1 MEKSLNGYLEKIE
14 KSLKPLPVSE
24 RVDIVKEIK
33 SEILELQGDG
43 KTPEEIV
50 ARLGDPKEL
59 AKAYLG
65 DLIAKS
71 GSRGWNRVLAIC
83 AYYSLASLSGLI
95 VIPVLAICAPVFIV
109 CAIATPIL
117 GAVKLVDALLRLDI
131 WFDEKDPLIHIRT
144 HNTALKKRL
153 LDYSR
158 RYPAICQQTDA
169 DPETGCMEFDI
180 EKGRFSFRLTAPYSE
195 ERRQAASSYA
205 KRNGIKKQK

>member
-1 MEKSLNGYLEKIE
+1 MEKILNDYLEKIE
-14 KSLKPLPVSE
+14 KYLRPLPVSE

-43 KTPEEIV
+43 KTSEEIIE
-50 ARLGDPKEL
+50 RLGNPKEL

-71 GSRGWNRVLAIC
+71 SSFSWNRVLAIC

-117 GAVKLVDALLRLDI
+117 GAVKLIDALLNLGI
-131 WFDEKDPLIHIRT
+131 PYASYIGISGIE
-144 HNTALKKRL
+144 N
-153 LDYSR
+153 
-158 RYPAICQQTDA
+158 PAIVFVLSIVM
-169 DPETGCMEFDI
+169 GVV
-180 EKGRFSFRLTAPYSE
+180 L
-195 ERRQAASSYA
+195 
-205 KRNGIKKQK
+205 

>member
-1 MEKSLNGYLEKIE
+1 MEKILNDYLEKIE
-14 KSLKPLPVSE
+14 KYLKPLPVSE

-43 KTPEEIV
+43 KTSEEIIE
-50 ARLGDPKEL
+50 RLGNPKEL

-71 GSRGWNRVLAIC
+71 SSFSWNRMLAIC

-117 GAVKLVDALLRLDI
+117 GAVKLIDALLNLGI
-131 WFDEKDPLIHIRT
+131 PYASYIGISGIENQQSSLSL
-144 HNTALKKRL
+144 AL
-153 LDYSR
+153 SWV
-158 RYPAICQQTDA
+158 
-169 DPETGCMEFDI
+169 
-180 EKGRFSFRLTAPYSE
+180 
-195 ERRQAASSYA
+195 
-205 KRNGIKKQK
+205 